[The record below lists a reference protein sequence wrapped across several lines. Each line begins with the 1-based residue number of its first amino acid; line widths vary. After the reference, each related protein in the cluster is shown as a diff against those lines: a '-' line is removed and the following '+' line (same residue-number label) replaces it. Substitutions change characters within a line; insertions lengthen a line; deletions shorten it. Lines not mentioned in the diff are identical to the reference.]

1 MWSAKS
7 NLASGQRE
15 NIWNKTLHRA
25 AGGRGTHQN
34 GKRVIHNS
42 QYLGTGA
49 EKLKDKCQMWK
60 ILNTRSRRRPVAETL
75 SGELRLQTRG
85 RESVPGFCSAWAGLK
100 SHQSCSKERGFAG
113 KVIQRMRSWPNCHLL
128 CCTDVKGRR
137 EWGEFRAAKSP
148 CLGQWEQGWEQ
159 RVGVG
164 W

>member
-7 NLASGQRE
+7 SLASGQRE

-49 EKLKDKCQMWK
+49 EKLKDKRQMWK

-85 RESVPGFCSAWAGLK
+85 RESVLGFCIHASLGRTKITSKLQQRKRVCRK
-100 SHQSCSKERGFAG
+100 SYSENEILTKL
-113 KVIQRMRSWPNCHLL
+113 CHLL

-148 CLGQWEQGWEQ
+148 CLGQWEQG
-159 RVGVG
+159 
-164 W
+164 